1 MTIAEAHHH
10 HHRRTLR
17 GIVLIMSA
25 LFMFSAMDTLAKHM
39 LKVYPMS
46 ALMWVRYMIHV
57 VVMLMLL
64 GPRMGAKLFRTSHPR
79 LQILRGVL
87 LVAGTTSFYFALRYL
102 PLAEAAAISFV
113 GPVLTALLSG
123 PMLGDKVT
131 RRQWFAVTLG
141 FVGVLIILRP
151 GGGVLSL
158 AALFPLAT
166 AMLFSIYQ
174 IVTRKLS
181 GREHPYTTLF
191 YTAIVGGA
199 ITSIAVP
206 LHWVTPT
213 MNQAAF
219 MACIG
224 LLGGFGHLLLIRA
237 MEHTSPSTLA
247 PFFYSQLIWSTLLAY
262 LAFGDFPKPVTLFG
276 MLVVIAAGLLAVNWK
291 HMRRLSDAS
300 DQAGTH

>member
-1 MTIAEAHHH
+1 MTTADAH

-17 GIVLIMSA
+17 DIVLIMSA
-25 LFMFSAMDTLAKHM
+25 VFMFSAMDTLAKHM
-39 LKVYPMS
+39 LRSYPMS
-46 ALMWVRYMIHV
+46 ALMWARYMVHV
-57 VVMLMLL
+57 VVMLALL
-64 GPRMGAKLFRTSHPR
+64 GPRMGTKLFRTSHPW
-79 LQILRGVL
+79 LQMLRGIL
-87 LVAGTTSFYFALRYL
+87 LVASTTFFYFALRYL

-123 PMLGDKVT
+123 PLLGDKVT

-141 FVGVLIILRP
+141 FIGVLIIMRP

-158 AALFPLAT
+158 PVVFPLAT
-166 AMLFSIYQ
+166 AILFSVYQ

-213 MNQAAF
+213 LSQAGF
-219 MACIG
+219 IVCIG

-247 PFFYSQLIWSTLLAY
+247 PFVYSQLIWSTLLAY
-262 LAFGDFPKPVTLFG
+262 LAFGDFPEPVTLFG
-276 MLVVIAAGLLAVNWK
+276 MLVVVAAGLLAVNWK
-291 HMRRLSDAS
+291 QMRRLSDAA
-300 DQAGTH
+300 DQTGTH